1 MRIVSWNVNSINARY
16 DRFLN
21 WMEQHEPD
29 IVCLQELK
37 TVGDAFPHGALAEM
51 GYWAEIHGQ
60 KSYNGVAIIAREPFE
75 DVKRNMDDGV
85 DDPQARLIAGRVHG
99 IHVIGVYVPNGHTR
113 ESEKWPYKLEWYARL
128 RRWLET
134 HCDPAEPTVL
144 CGDFNIAPADLDVH
158 DPSRWADGVL
168 CHPKGRAA
176 LQHIEDWGFVDTWRA
191 LNPGT
196 QQFTWW
202 DYRNLGFQKN
212 HGLRIDMVYA
222 TQVLAQR
229 AEDAHVDMDERRGER
244 PSDHAPIWTDFDW
257 DG

>member
-37 TVGDAFPHGALAEM
+37 TVGDAFPRNELAEM
-51 GYWAEIHGQ
+51 GYYSEILGQ
-60 KSYNGVAIIAREPFE
+60 KTYNGVALIAREPIE
-75 DVKRNMDDGV
+75 DVQRNMDDGV

-99 IHVIGVYVPNGHTR
+99 IHVVCVYVPNGHR
-113 ESEKWPYKLEWYARL
+113 IDSDKWPYKLEWYARL
-128 RRWLET
+128 RRWFER
-134 HCDPAEPTVL
+134 HGDPSEPTVL
-144 CGDFNIAPADLDVH
+144 CGDFNIAPEDIDVH
-158 DPSRWADGVL
+158 DPARWGDGVL
-168 CHPKGRAA
+168 CAPQGRAA
-176 LQHIEDWGFVDTWRA
+176 LQAVVDWGFRDTFRQVNA
-191 LNPGT
+191 EPE
-196 QQFTWW
+196 QYTWW

-222 TQVLAQR
+222 TEPLA
-229 AEDAHVDMDERRGER
+229 ATVEDAVIDLDERRGER

-257 DG
+257 

>member
-37 TVGDAFPHGALAEM
+37 TEGDAYPRHELAEM
-51 GYWAEIHGQ
+51 GYYSEIIGQ

-75 DVKRNMDDGV
+75 DVHYNMDDGV
-85 DDPQARLIAGRVHG
+85 DDPQARLVAGRVHG
-99 IHVIGVYVPNGHTR
+99 VQVICVYVPNGHR
-113 ESEKWPYKLEWYARL
+113 PDSDKWPYKLEWYARL
-128 RRWLET
+128 RRWLDT
-134 HCDPAEPTVL
+134 HADPSAPTVL
-144 CGDFNIAPADLDVH
+144 CGDFNIAPEDRDVH
-158 DPSRWADGVL
+158 DPPRWAQGVL
-168 CHPKGRAA
+168 CLPEGRKA
-176 LQHIEDWGFVDTWRA
+176 LQTVVDWGFTDTFRQVNDA
-191 LNPGT
+191 AE
-196 QQFTWW
+196 QYTWW

-222 TQVLAQR
+222 TAPLA
-229 AEDAHVDMDERRGER
+229 AKVVDAHIDMDERRGER

-257 DG
+257 